1 MLVTDV
7 PRVALFRPNG
17 SAHGRRVFAFGK
29 GVVGGF
35 CLGPRVQQKWGLQ
48 GKPAFV
54 TYVPL
59 GASHSQVGG
68 KLCCLPLLVLFVSG
82 KRSPGPRFQPLSLP
96 SGSEQRYENGMSP

>member
-1 MLVTDV
+1 MVRSNHTTH
-7 PRVALFRPNG
+7 A
-17 SAHGRRVFAFGK
+17 
-29 GVVGGF
+29 VVGGF

-59 GASHSQVGG
+59 GPSHSLISWRKIVFFD
-68 KLCCLPLLVLFVSG
+68 LLVLFVSG
-82 KRSPGPRFQPLSLP
+82 KRNPGPRFQPLSLP